1 MKNVKKEVNIS
12 LAIRILLG
20 ALIPTVLMAVVLTVI
35 GMGSVRSGMKS
46 EAFDSLHAVTTSI
59 TSAYTALDG
68 GDYALSESGDL
79 MKGSY
84 NITNAEKVIDN
95 FTEGND
101 IEVTIFYG
109 DVRYATTIIDKK
121 KGERILGTKAD
132 PDVYAQVT
140 KGDTVEKEDIEV
152 NGKKYY
158 AVYMP
163 LKNNDGSIVGMTF
176 VGKPSEDIDAYIN
189 KKVMA
194 VVVAAIVFTI
204 IAICMILAITLSVKK
219 GIEAAE
225 FAVKGLS
232 EGDLNVEV
240 NKKASKRTDEL
251 GAMIRSIELLKSELI
266 DVVVNIKKS
275 SDVLNDAGQELS
287 DTASQ
292 TSSTADEIGTAVE
305 DISKGAV
312 SQAEEI
318 ENASA
323 KVETMGQVI
332 ERIVNSVTVLDKM
345 SEQMKNAGDSASNI
359 MNDLS
364 KSNDHTM
371 NAIER
376 ISEQI
381 TATNDSVNKISEAI
395 QIITDIAEET
405 NLLSLNASIEAARA
419 GEQGKGFA
427 VVANQIQKLAE
438 QSNESAQRIADIVKE
453 LIDDS
458 ENTVNVMGEVRERVN
473 EQQENLNLTKKQFED
488 VYKGI
493 EKSRDETEMIKNQT
507 DICND
512 ARKNVVDVI
521 SNLSAISEENAA
533 STEETTAS
541 MEELN
546 ATINLLAESSG
557 NLHDLSKDLRTHID
571 FFRL

>member
-1 MKNVKKEVNIS
+1 MKNVKKAVNIS

-20 ALIPTVLMAVVLTVI
+20 ALIPMVLMAVVLTVI

-46 EAFDSLHAVTTSI
+46 EEFDSLHAVTTSI
-59 TSAYTALDG
+59 TSAYTTLNG
-68 GDYALSESGDL
+68 GNYALSESGDL

-101 IEVTIFYG
+101 IEFTIFYG
-109 DVRYATTIIDKK
+109 DVRCATTIIDKE
-121 KGERILGTKAD
+121 KGERKKKKKAD

-140 KGDTVEKEDIEV
+140 KGNTVEKEDIEV

-176 VGKPSEDIDAYIN
+176 AGKPSEDIDAYIN

-194 VVVAAIVFTI
+194 VVASAIVFTI

-219 GIEAAE
+219 EIEAAE
-225 FAVKGLS
+225 FVVKGLS
-232 EGDLNVEV
+232 EGDLNVEI

-266 DVVVNIKKS
+266 DVMVNIKKS
-275 SDVLNDAGQELS
+275 SDVLNDAGQKLS

-332 ERIVNSVTVLDKM
+332 ERIVNSVAVLDKM

-364 KSNDHTM
+364 KSNDYTM

-507 DICND
+507 DICDD
-512 ARKNVVDVI
+512 ARKNVVGVI

-557 NLHDLSKDLRTHID
+557 DLHDLSKDLRTHID